1 MRREQKFDPVG
12 ITVRGWLA
20 VQKCVTFMQVC
31 LGERDGMQFRD
42 DIGSAEMGSENVID
56 DLVIRWKECRLHE
69 CCMMLLEGRCFQK
82 QERENRSRIDAYAKD
97 QFEFRDKMMG
107 KPPKGNLENTFIA
120 FFTFSY

>member
-1 MRREQKFDPVG
+1 MG
-12 ITVRGWLA
+12 G
-20 VQKCVTFMQVC
+20 
-31 LGERDGMQFRD
+31 
-42 DIGSAEMGSENVID
+42 AELGSETVID

-69 CCMMLLEGRCFQK
+69 CCMLLLEGRCFQK

-120 FFTFSY
+120 FFTFSDY